1 MAITALAAPI
11 SRPGFGGFA
20 YDTNGPGAYR
30 RIALWQD
37 SLGRF
42 GAWTDSL
49 TIEPDFY
56 VLIIRL
62 CFVALAALQIIAVV
76 ACLRP
81 RSGDERRPVW
91 HWLVG
96 PALTSAAFL
105 LYPPICSDVF
115 YYATS
120 GHIVNEGGNP
130 YIQPLRDFQS
140 SLPLLRYND
149 WPFITSPYGPLWTS
163 ICRGVVSITGT
174 SPVAAVLGF
183 RLLAIGSAFGFAW
196 ITFLTA
202 KRLTNDRR
210 LQIAALVVVLWEPVL
225 LFESATGAHNDA
237 LIMMLAMGGLLSVA
251 SGRRGGI
258 RGGLVL
264 ITLSA
269 LLKYVT
275 LPLLGFAA
283 LWRLRELKQGTPFR
297 QIMKEW
303 VLDGVAIVAVIVVS
317 FAPYWGGYRTL
328 NSLFAQPM
336 RGVSGSL
343 WQIPHSIVNGHS
355 SHHTTARIEDILG
368 YITLIGLIP
377 IFLFTLRR
385 LGRAMLTGKSERFFL
400 SAQLAAWA
408 VAGFVLSTIPVD
420 THAWYVIWAIA
431 PVALAFVAWQEGLF
445 KNPEHGDEE
454 SPTIDHQLKVPIW
467 FMLYLVW
474 DFFNLVIYHTR
485 VVG

>member
-11 SRPGFGGFA
+11 ARPGFSGFA

-42 GAWTDSL
+42 GAWTERL
-49 TIEPDFY
+49 TVEPDVY
-56 VLIIRL
+56 VWTIRL
-62 CFVALAALQIIAVV
+62 TFVALAVLQIIAVV

-81 RSGDERRPVW
+81 REGDESRPVW

-120 GHIVNEGGNP
+120 GLIANEGGNP

-163 ICRGVVSITGT
+163 ICRGVMSITGT

-183 RLLAIGSAFGFAW
+183 RLLAIASAFGLAGV
-196 ITFLTA
+196 TFLAA
-202 KRLTNDRR
+202 KRLTEDRR
-210 LQIAALVVVLWEPVL
+210 LHIAALVVVLWEPAL
-225 LFESATGAHNDA
+225 LFESSTGAHNDA
-237 LIMMLAMGGLLSVA
+237 LIMMLALGGLLLVT

-258 RGGLVL
+258 RGGLVF

-275 LPLLGFAA
+275 LPLLVFAA
-283 LWRLRELKQGTPFR
+283 LWRLRELKQGTPFQ
-297 QIMKEW
+297 QIVKEW
-303 VLDGVAIVAVIVVS
+303 VIDGLTVAAVIGLS
-317 FAPYWGGYRTL
+317 FAPYWDGYRTL
-328 NSLFAQPM
+328 SSLTQQPM

-343 WQIPHSIVNGHS
+343 WQIPHSIINGLS
-355 SHHTTARIEDILG
+355 SHHTTARIEDVLG
-368 YITLIGLIP
+368 YVTLVGLIP
-377 IFLFTLRR
+377 VFLITVQR
-385 LGRAMLTGKSERFFL
+385 LGHAMLTGKSERFFL
-400 SAQLAAWA
+400 TAQLAAWA
-408 VAGFVLSTIPVD
+408 LAGFVLATIPVD

-445 KNPEHGDEE
+445 RNPAHGDEE
-454 SPTIDHQLKVPIW
+454 SPTIDHQPRVPIW
-467 FMLYLVW
+467 FMLYLIW
-474 DFFNLVIYHTR
+474 DLFNLMMYHTR
-485 VVG
+485 VV

>member
-11 SRPGFGGFA
+11 PRPGFNGFA
-20 YDTNGPGAYR
+20 YDTNGPGAFR

-42 GAWTDSL
+42 GAWTDRL
-49 TIEPDFY
+49 TIDPDVY
-56 VLIIRL
+56 VWTIRL
-62 CFVALAALQIIAVV
+62 SFITLAALQIIAVI

-81 RSGDERRPVW
+81 REDAESRPVW

-96 PALTSAAFL
+96 PTLTSLAFL

-120 GHIVNEGGNP
+120 GLIANEGGNP

-163 ICRGVVSITGT
+163 ICRGVMKITGT

-183 RLLAIGSAFGFAW
+183 RLFAIASAFGFAW
-196 ITFLTA
+196 VTFLAA

-210 LQIAALVVVLWEPVL
+210 LQVAALVVVLWEPVL

-237 LIMMLAMGGLLSVA
+237 LIMLLAIGGLLLMS

-258 RGGLVL
+258 RAGLVV

-269 LLKYVT
+269 LLKYIT

-297 QIMKEW
+297 QIVKEW
-303 VLDGVAIVAVIVVS
+303 IIDGLTVGAVIVLS
-317 FAPYWGGYRTL
+317 FAPYWDGYRTL
-328 NSLFAQPM
+328 HSLTQQPM

-343 WQIPHSIVNGHS
+343 WQIPHSIINGHS

-368 YITLIGLIP
+368 YVTLIGLIP
-377 IFLFTLRR
+377 IFILTL
-385 LGRAMLTGKSERFFL
+385 LALMRAMLTGRSERYFL
-400 SAQLAAWA
+400 AAQFAAWA
-408 VAGFVLSTIPVD
+408 VSGFVLSTIPVD

-431 PVALAFVAWQEGLF
+431 PVALAFVAWQEGLY
-445 KNPEHGDEE
+445 KNPADGDDE
-454 SPTIDHQLKVPIW
+454 SPTIDHQLRVPIW

-474 DFFNLVIYHTR
+474 DFCNLLIYHTR
-485 VVG
+485 VV